1 MSTSKSA
8 FLCSRTTDTDCPYSN
23 CILEHVWNGR
33 PPTAKTLLPLYLA
46 HPTPR
51 PSVIYIPDTNPPS
64 IVYSIL
70 EDRLTFLSPSSNDSD
85 PLAILE
91 FLHRVADALE
101 DYLGSPLLAS
111 KIETSYDVV
120 AQLLLEM
127 CDGGTVTNTESN
139 ALRDVVEAPSWVK
152 SLVGGL
158 GLPSSSPS
166 LTATP
171 SSNFPTRPVLT
182 PSGPNQNNIAIPW
195 RKNNVRHTSN
205 ELYVDIIETLHVTLS
220 PSGRP
225 LSAFAHGTI
234 AFTCKVSG
242 VPDLLLVLTTPGG
255 QHTIASTIQL
265 PVFHP
270 CVRLARWKE
279 RPGELSF
286 VPPDGRF
293 LLGGYEVDLLAS
305 DYLERA
311 ISNPK
316 IPSGLQIPASVEM
329 RTSLG
334 PTGAEFEVRLLL
346 DPKFASRTGSGSSSG
361 SRDAFSKPTGLGA
374 KAGGTSVHPIVEE
387 IVVHVPVASGTRN
400 LSDLKPSRGEAHYS
414 PSDTAVEWR
423 LGAKDA
429 AVLSQGL
436 HMGGQGVAASL
447 RCTVVGATDGDGEQE
462 GGMGAEM
469 KTETWDYDEDAGGAY
484 QSLADEKAGSNNK
497 LDTERNARKIAANRT
512 LMPNSASVSFQV
524 KGWLASGIRVEKL
537 VIDAQ
542 RSKGLGAGVQPY
554 KGVKYLTVSK
564 DGIEVRY

>member
-1 MSTSKSA
+1 M
-8 FLCSRTTDTDCPYSN
+8 
-23 CILEHVWNGR
+23 
-33 PPTAKTLLPLYLA
+33 
-46 HPTPR
+46 
-51 PSVIYIPDTNPPS
+51 IYVPDTNPPS

-70 EDRLTFLSPSSNDSD
+70 EDRLLFLSPSSSDSD

-127 CDGGTVTNTESN
+127 CDGGTVVNTESN
-139 ALRDVVEAPSWVK
+139 ALRDVVEAPSWMK

-166 LTATP
+166 ITATP
-171 SSNFPTRPVLT
+171 SNNFPARPVLT
-182 PSGPNQNNIAIPW
+182 ASGSNQNNIAIPW

-205 ELYVDIIETLHVTLS
+205 ELYVDIIETLHITLS

-242 VPDLLLVLTTPGG
+242 IPDLLLVLTSPGG
-255 QHTIASTIQL
+255 RHAVSSTIQL

-316 IPSGLQIPASVEM
+316 ALSGLQMPASVEM
-329 RTSLG
+329 RTGLG

-346 DPKFASRTGSGSSSG
+346 DSRFASRAGSGTSST
-361 SRDAFSKPTGLGA
+361 SRDAFSKPTVLGA
-374 KAGGTSVHPIVEE
+374 KAGGTSAHPIVED
-387 IVVHVPVASGTRN
+387 IVVRVPVASGVRS

-414 PSDTAVEWR
+414 PGDATVEWT

-429 AVLSQGL
+429 AALSQGL
-436 HMGGQGVAASL
+436 HIGGQGVTASL
-447 RCTVVGATDGDGEQE
+447 RCTIVGAGDEDDGRESGV
-462 GGMGAEM
+462 GMEVR
-469 KTETWDYDEDAGGAY
+469 TETWDYDEDAGGTY
-484 QSLADEKAGSNNK
+484 QTLAEEKAGSNGK
-497 LDTERNARKIAANRT
+497 PEIERNAKKIAANRT

-537 VIDAQ
+537 AIDAQ
-542 RSKGLGAGVQPY
+542 RSRGLGAGVQPY

-564 DGIEVRY
+564 DGIEVRC

>member
-1 MSTSKSA
+1 
-8 FLCSRTTDTDCPYSN
+8 
-23 CILEHVWNGR
+23 V
-33 PPTAKTLLPLYLA
+33 
-46 HPTPR
+46 
-51 PSVIYIPDTNPPS
+51 VYIPDTNPPS

-70 EDRLTFLSPSSNDSD
+70 ENRLIFLSPSSSDSD

-91 FLHRVADALE
+91 FLHRIADALE

-127 CDGGTVTNTESN
+127 CDGGTVANTESN
-139 ALRDVVEAPSWVK
+139 ALRDVVEAPSLMK

-158 GLPSSSPS
+158 GLPSTSPS

-171 SSNFPTRPVLT
+171 SSNFPARPALT
-182 PSGPNQNNIAIPW
+182 PSGTNQNNIAIPW

-242 VPDLLLVLTTPGG
+242 VPDLLLILTSPGG
-255 QHTIASTIQL
+255 QHAVASTIQL

-316 IPSGLQIPASVEM
+316 VPSGLQIPASVDM
-329 RTSLG
+329 QTGLG

-346 DPKFASRTGSGSSSG
+346 DPKFASRTGSGASSG
-361 SRDAFSKPTGLGA
+361 SRDAFNKPTGLGA
-374 KAGGTSVHPIVEE
+374 KAGGTTVHPIVEE
-387 IVVHVPVASGTRN
+387 IMVRVPVVSGVRN

-414 PSDTAVEWR
+414 PGDTAVEWR

-429 AVLSQGL
+429 AVLSQSL

-447 RCTVVGATDGDGEQE
+447 RCTVVGDSDHDGKQE
-462 GGMGAEM
+462 GGVGAEM
-469 KTETWDYDEDAGGAY
+469 RTETWDYDEDAGGAY
-484 QSLADEKAGSNNK
+484 QSPADEKAGTNSK
-497 LDTERNARKIAANRT
+497 LGTEQNARKIAANRM

-564 DGIEVRY
+564 DGIQVRC